1 MKKNKILSVL
11 LAAAMIVAVAA
22 LASACGENKGNSGIV
37 VDLTTAETTTA
48 TTKNQTS
55 TTAAQTTAESTTAN
69 VPTQTTPTEQTA
81 ATVQTTPTTPTE
93 PTIPTSTTAEATT
106 AQTTEATTAQTPI
119 VTPGVL
125 EYDITDAEFGKLHV
139 KVENI
144 DPLKEPAYRKNNQ
157 WNDVSKVDL
166 RKECDLIVRASIVSM
181 QEIRI
186 SVVGQQLFGTV
197 LTVDILQTYHS
208 KSLPE
213 TSRIRVFCE
222 LSSHDTTIDAA
233 NLYVGGEYYFFLE
246 QVEGNVGNRLGYE
259 NFCEYFI
266 SLPPNVDYLVPV
278 GASLNDNMIELLE
291 NNDRSGFSVDPR
303 YGLGIA
309 LEELFG

>member
-1 MKKNKILSVL
+1 MKKYKVLSVI

-22 LASACGENKGNSGIV
+22 IASACGENKGNSGVV
-37 VDLTTAETTTA
+37 VDLTTEETTTA
-48 TTKNQTS
+48 TTKKQTA
-55 TTAAQTTAESTTAN
+55 TTAAQTTAEQTTAN
-69 VPTQTTPTEQTA
+69 VPTWASESTA
-81 ATVQTTPTTPTE
+81 ATVPTTPTTPTE
-93 PTIPTSTTAEATT
+93 PTGPASTTAEATT
-106 AQTTEATTAQTPI
+106 APEVTTAATTAETPI

-125 EYDITDAEFGKLHV
+125 EYDINDAEFGKLHV
-139 KVENI
+139 KVENV
-144 DPLKEPAYRKNNQ
+144 DPLKEPAYRTNNE
-157 WNDVSKVDL
+157 WNDVSTVDL
-166 RKECDLIVRASIVSM
+166 RTECDLIIRASIVSI

-186 SVVGQQLFGTV
+186 SVVGQQIFGSV
-197 LTVDILQTYHS
+197 LTLDIHQTYHS

-222 LSSHDTTIDAA
+222 LSSHDTTKDAA

-246 QVEGNVGNRLGYE
+246 LVAGNTQNRLGYD
-259 NFCEYFI
+259 NFCEYFM

-278 GASLNDNMIELLE
+278 GASINDNMIALLE